1 MHQFLIECIDKNTT
15 TVKLIIILLEEIVL
29 IIKLEF
35 KPFLFVRQ
43 CFQSQFPDNIFYNY
57 CRCYRYDVY
66 IRKDVNIEG
75 ATNHLPL
82 SHFYKVITGL
92 LIDYTLEDSFFVKPL
107 SIQRMIKIFSFR
119 GMATVNVTK
128 ISK

>member
-1 MHQFLIECIDKNTT
+1 MKR
-15 TVKLIIILLEEIVL
+15 IIIRLKEIVL

-119 GMATVNVTK
+119 GMATVNVTT